1 MTADSAVC
9 NTTLLSEGI
18 AGLTGNG
25 LAAMIL
31 ICGVAVAVLL
41 FLAFGWLQRR
51 TEKTESELDDIVM
64 AAIGTPA
71 VIAVLVIAGYLAIQA
86 ADLPAGIEWIKESKY
101 LNAFFVIIGAW
112 ITSSFAYDFI
122 SVYGHRIAAR
132 TETDFD
138 DRMISLGLVITKYV
152 IWFVA
157 ILIIL
162 RILEI
167 DVTPLLAGAGIV
179 TLAVALA
186 AQDIFSNFFGGA
198 VIAVDKPFKLHDRVK
213 IDQYYGDIVNVGPRS
228 TRLRTL
234 DNLIVTIPNTML
246 VNNFIINYS
255 LPDTRRVVRIPVGV
269 AYGSDVSR
277 VREILLGVAEEMAEK
292 HGYILTDPKPSVYFL
307 EFGDSSLNFMLLVWT
322 NDYSM
327 SWDAQDAIN
336 TRIYQRFAEEGVEIP
351 FPQRDIHIR
360 SE

>member
-1 MTADSAVC
+1 MTADSAVG
-9 NTTLLSEGI
+9 NTNLLSEGI

-51 TEKTESELDDIVM
+51 TEKTESEFDDIVM

-86 ADLPAGIEWIKESKY
+86 ADLPAGLEWIKESKY

-213 IDQYYGDIVNVGPRS
+213 IDKYYGDIVTVGPRS
-228 TRLRTL
+228 TPLKDPRQPDRDHPEHDAREQLHHQLFIARHEKGGAYSRRSRIRLRRQPGQGDTARGGGG
-234 DNLIVTIPNTML
+234 DGGETRV
-246 VNNFIINYS
+246 Y
-255 LPDTRRVVRIPVGV
+255 PDRPKTKRIFP
-269 AYGSDVSR
+269 
-277 VREILLGVAEEMAEK
+277 
-292 HGYILTDPKPSVYFL
+292 
-307 EFGDSSLNFMLLVWT
+307 
-322 NDYSM
+322 
-327 SWDAQDAIN
+327 
-336 TRIYQRFAEEGVEIP
+336 RIR
-351 FPQRDIHIR
+351 
-360 SE
+360 